1 MTTKRL
7 LILALSLA
15 AVLLPKVASGQR
27 EVRIPM
33 HHGCGELVY
42 TRDSGWSHDADTSGT
57 LHFPRYY
64 VFDGDLGHNLR
75 SVTEYDADSI
85 LVRKWHM
92 YQTIGGIAVEQE
104 SLGRSLYQFDSLGYI
119 KSVHHESLD
128 GEERFSTVPESSAEG
143 SVYVCVYDAG
153 GNFSGYSEGSIGTIV
168 HDPGFGAEGEV
179 ISLADPLKDPMLVLK
194 GSSLEIVS
202 KGDVIYS
209 LKKVQAYEKINHGL
223 IRGLL
228 YLKRE
233 SDYYG
238 LLDFARNGDHPLS
251 RGTYYVSHTP
261 QEGAIAHDN
270 YNFGNFLWGAAAQ
283 AVGVPLW
290 IAKLGAHINNM
301 KFTKGKPDSP
311 DDQLSIS
318 AGYHFAAS
326 LDSIR

>member
-64 VFDGDLGHNLR
+64 VFDGDLGHDLR

-153 GNFSGYSEGSIGTIV
+153 GNISGYSEGSIGTIV

-233 SDYYG
+233 SDHYG
-238 LLDFARNGDHPLS
+238 LLDFARNGDHP
-251 RGTYYVSHTP
+251 
-261 QEGAIAHDN
+261 
-270 YNFGNFLWGAAAQ
+270 
-283 AVGVPLW
+283 
-290 IAKLGAHINNM
+290 
-301 KFTKGKPDSP
+301 
-311 DDQLSIS
+311 
-318 AGYHFAAS
+318 
-326 LDSIR
+326 